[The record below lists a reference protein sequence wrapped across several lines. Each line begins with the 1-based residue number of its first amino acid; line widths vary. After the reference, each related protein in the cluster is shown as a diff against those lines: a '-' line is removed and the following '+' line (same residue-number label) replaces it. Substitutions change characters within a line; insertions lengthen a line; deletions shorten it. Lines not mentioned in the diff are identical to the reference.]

1 MKHCEADVNMK
12 VHIKIINSINSNSKQ
27 TLSVWIVPTIRH
39 EKIPETMSYFH
50 PFPWNYVLHYIY
62 NLKSRRYMQ
71 RAVFPNGVPVEYVR
85 SCKVLMNWS
94 DQIIH

>member
-1 MKHCEADVNMK
+1 MKHCKTDVNMK

-27 TLSVWIVPTIRH
+27 ALSVWSVPTIRC
-39 EKIPETMSYFH
+39 ENIPEPMSYFY
-50 PFPWNYVLHYIY
+50 PFPWNDVLHP
-62 NLKSRRYMQ
+62 KSRRYMQ
-71 RAVFPNGVPVEYVR
+71 RGVFPNCVSVEFVC